1 MNRASGRA
9 TPKRPR
15 ARAHKKFPRIR
26 TCVTTF
32 PSRTAIT
39 VTGTHNP
46 SSVNTCVIPAL
57 DPNAPTP
64 ASRRA
69 RGVTHARR
77 RVAPLEYFDDDD
89 VVNDDVVNADARID
103 NDINIAQMTPR
114 RLAAAGTRADE
125 DDVDGYIDRYKK
137 YLCIRLYTVLYRIN
151 DGTVDTT
158 PLCPSND
165 ES

>member
-1 MNRASGRA
+1 MNESAVGSSDTDA
-9 TPKRPR
+9 IAR
-15 ARAHKKFPRIR
+15 ARTHKKKFPRIR

-69 RGVTHARR
+69 RGVAHARR
-77 RVAPLEYFDDDD
+77 RVAPLEYFDDDAI
-89 VVNDDVVNADARID
+89 VNDDVVNADARID
-103 NDINIAQMTPR
+103 NDRNIAR
-114 RLAAAGTRADE
+114 
-125 DDVDGYIDRYKK
+125 
-137 YLCIRLYTVLYRIN
+137 VL
-151 DGTVDTT
+151 
-158 PLCPSND
+158 PFAQ
-165 ES
+165 

>member
-1 MNRASGRA
+1 MNESAVGSSDTDATTRTRAH
-9 TPKRPR
+9 T
-15 ARAHKKFPRIR
+15 HKKFPRIR

-69 RGVTHARR
+69 RGVAHARR
-77 RVAPLEYFDDDD
+77 RVAPLEYFDDDAI
-89 VVNDDVVNADARID
+89 VNDDVVNADARID
-103 NDINIAQMTPR
+103 NDMNIARACP
-114 RLAAAGTRADE
+114 LAQ
-125 DDVDGYIDRYKK
+125 
-137 YLCIRLYTVLYRIN
+137 
-151 DGTVDTT
+151 
-158 PLCPSND
+158 
-165 ES
+165 